1 MNLSTLLVLC
11 VLILIISFSVR
22 TIIKDKKSGKSSC
35 GGDCG
40 ACGSHSLCHDSKSL
54 FEEYRKQEEKV
65 TLSDLEENSKKV
77 SAQERQDEPGK
88 ISNTIQSDKEINEK
102 NEETR

>member
-40 ACGSHSLCHDSKSL
+40 ACGRH
-54 FEEYRKQEEKV
+54 
-65 TLSDLEENSKKV
+65 
-77 SAQERQDEPGK
+77 
-88 ISNTIQSDKEINEK
+88 
-102 NEETR
+102 

>member
-1 MNLSTLLVLC
+1 MNLSTVVVLC

-54 FEEYRKQEEKV
+54 FEEYRKQ
-65 TLSDLEENSKKV
+65 LDGHSLSKK
-77 SAQERQDEPGK
+77 R
-88 ISNTIQSDKEINEK
+88 
-102 NEETR
+102 

>member
-22 TIIKDKKSGKSSC
+22 TIIKDKKSGKSS

-54 FEEYRKQEEKV
+54 FEEYRKQE
-65 TLSDLEENSKKV
+65 LH
-77 SAQERQDEPGK
+77 R
-88 ISNTIQSDKEINEK
+88 
-102 NEETR
+102 